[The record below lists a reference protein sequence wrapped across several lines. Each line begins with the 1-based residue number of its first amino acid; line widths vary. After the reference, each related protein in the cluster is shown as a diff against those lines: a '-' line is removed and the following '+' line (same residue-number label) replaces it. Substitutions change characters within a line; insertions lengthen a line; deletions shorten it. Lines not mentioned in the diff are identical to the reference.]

1 MVYEKMLDEKKRLES
16 QIQSLQSQIF
26 MCPEGKLICSSN
38 GKGQKWYRSDGHIS
52 TYLPKKE
59 RRIAEQLAYK
69 KYLSLQLK
77 NALHEKEAI
86 DFYLRHHDSDAY
98 QVEQS
103 FINSPKYKDLLAPS
117 FTPLSIELQNWINE
131 SYERNNR
138 YPENLIHKAHS
149 GNLVRS
155 KSEAMI
161 DMFLFKNK
169 IPFRYEC
176 LLQLGEMIVYPD
188 FTIRHPKTGQ
198 IFYWEH
204 FGMMDVLDYNKNVG
218 SKLQLY
224 ISNGIIPSIH
234 LITTYETK
242 DNPLSSETVEKLVE
256 DYFCS

>member
-1 MVYEKMLDEKKRLES
+1 MVYEKMLEESKMLEK
-16 QIQSLQSQIF
+16 QIHSLQSQIS

-38 GKGQKWYRSDGHIS
+38 GKGQKWYRSDGHTS

-59 RRIAEQLAYK
+59 RHLAEQLAYK

-77 NALHEKEAI
+77 NTLREKEAI

-98 QVEQS
+98 QTEQT
-103 FINSPKYKDLLAPS
+103 FINSPKYKDLLTPS
-117 FTPLSIELQNWINE
+117 FTPLSLELQNWMNE
-131 SYERNNR
+131 PYEKSER

-149 GNLVRS
+149 GNIVRS

-176 LLQLGEMIVYPD
+176 LLQLGELIVYPD
-188 FTIRHPKTGQ
+188 FTIRHPQTGQ
-198 IFYWEH
+198 VYYWEH
-204 FGMMDVLDYNKNVG
+204 FGMMDNFDYNKNVG

-224 ISNGIIPSIH
+224 ISNGIIPCIQ

-242 DNPLSSETVEKLVE
+242 ENPLSLETVEKLVE
-256 DYFCS
+256 EYFL